1 VLQRFFRMNE
11 RGTSVGQE
19 VRGGVV
25 TFVTMAYIVVVNAS
39 QTHGLL
45 VPKKCSLVRIARSR
59 ILSGHHPC

>member
-1 VLQRFFRMNE
+1 MNE

-39 QTHGLL
+39 QAHVLL
-45 VPKKCSLVRIARSR
+45 VPKECSLVRFTRSK
-59 ILSGHHPC
+59 ILPGHHPR